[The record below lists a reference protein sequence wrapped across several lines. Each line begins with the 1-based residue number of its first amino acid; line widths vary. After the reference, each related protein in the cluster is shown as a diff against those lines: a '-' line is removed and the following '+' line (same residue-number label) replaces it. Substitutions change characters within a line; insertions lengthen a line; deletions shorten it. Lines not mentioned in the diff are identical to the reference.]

1 MKDGRLLSLNTHLS
15 RRFAIEMKVLAAL
28 VICITFVCPL
38 ATQAQVATASIN
50 GTVTDSSG
58 AVVPA
63 ANVILK
69 NVATNVERS
78 TVTNDSGNY
87 VLVDIPPGRYTL
99 RVAKEGFTSASQSEF
114 ELYVNQTSTYDFALR
129 VGSTTQTVTVEAT
142 AAALQTSTSELGA
155 VITGRAVSELPLN
168 GRNFT
173 QLLNLTPGVSTVN
186 VAQNASSQQ
195 FDGNTVGSF
204 SFPSING
211 QTNRS
216 NFFLV
221 DGLND
226 QESFA
231 STYSVP
237 PIIDDIQEF
246 KVDSHNDQAQFGG
259 VLGGVVNVATKSGT
273 NNFHGAAWEFLRNN
287 AFDARGPF
295 DTNTNQLQ
303 QNEFGANI
311 GGPVILPHYN
321 GRNKTFFFGSYE
333 GARIHSGNPN
343 RSRVATAAELNGDFS
358 ADGVTLFNPWSTDAS
373 GKRTSFQCDASGNPE
388 PLIAGTKLQ
397 VAGTN
402 CSKIPAALIDANM
415 QKVGQML
422 YSSLSPNLT
431 GIANVNFQKS
441 LLNTQSPD
449 TYNFRIDEQA
459 GAKDAIWG
467 RFSHTSSPRLVPNI
481 FGAINANSYTA
492 HTFGVTWNHTFGPS
506 ALLSVQFGRNY
517 GFSAGPTLLPANV
530 SQQLI
535 AAGNWDPSFD
545 CSYLLGPRKCY
556 FTGVNIS
563 GIASFQEGTA
573 PAIVTD
579 IWEEKANFFKTL
591 GRHNISL
598 GADFNTNGFQQ
609 TFNTGHL
616 DYSGAQTASATS
628 SGKGGFGFASF
639 LLGIPNTV
647 NYRNEF
653 ETEYGGKVDGFYFQD
668 QWKVTD
674 RLTVN
679 WGARYDVTFLPIFG
693 SNKDGNAP
701 VGNMDYNTG
710 NYVIQRVP
718 GNCSNAAGNGPPPC
732 IPQPVFG
739 GGALPPHVLVSK
751 DGHFWHN
758 SYDNIQPRLGIAYR
772 LGDKTAVRA
781 SFGRFFD
788 NWAAV
793 IQMAQNQQGVWPS
806 VGQVSNRPLNQNP
819 GPPTVLAENPGV
831 GLALDPTPY
840 RQSNWFVDP
849 NLQNPYSYQ
858 WNFGVQ
864 QALTP
869 STVLTV
875 NYVGSTDHRLDV
887 GVQGNQALTPGAG
900 PSPNGCLG
908 ITSGCTDNS
917 ATVAAQ
923 GRWLFPYLATNH
935 YDKSIGKG
943 WYHALQVSLDK
954 KASHGL
960 SYLVAYTWSK
970 TISVGADEWFGT
982 GSNGTSVSDPY
993 HIQNDKGLAGF
1004 DLPQILTASFV
1015 YELPFGAGRKWQSG
1029 SKGVDAVIGGW
1040 QLNGIS
1046 NFTSGTLF
1054 NVVASNSIPNVGTTG
1069 VTERAFLCGKPT
1081 LGNPTPAQWFNNAPP
1096 PVDSTGKLIS
1106 GACGTGGAFG
1116 IPLSQTFGNFGRNVL
1131 RGDGR
1136 ANFDLSIFRSFRLSE
1151 SKRLEFRG
1159 EAFNFSNSPI
1169 WGTPG
1174 NNISSIAINKD
1185 GTLNTAKNTFG
1196 VVTGTANAPRIL
1208 QFALKFYF

>member
-1 MKDGRLLSLNTHLS
+1 MNIRLEKALSS
-15 RRFAIEMKVLAAL
+15 VVDCRFLLIAL
-28 VICITFVCPL
+28 CALFL
-38 ATQAQVATASIN
+38 GASGSARAQVATASVN
-50 GTVTDSSG
+50 GTVSDSSA
-58 AVVPA
+58 AVIPA
-63 ANVILK
+63 ATVVLRNL
-69 NVATNVERS
+69 ATNVEQS
-78 TVTNDSGNY
+78 TVTNNSGNY
-87 VLVDIPPGRYTL
+87 VLLNIPPGHYRL
-99 RVAKEGFTSASQSEF
+99 EVSKPGFESDSRNDL
-114 ELYVNQTSTYDFALR
+114 ELYVNQTTTYDFTLQ
-129 VGSTTQTVTVEAT
+129 VGATTQTVTVEAT
-142 AAALQTSTSELGA
+142 AAALQTSTSELGS
-155 VITGRAVSELPLN
+155 VITTRSVNDLPLN

-186 VAQNASSQQ
+186 VAQNATSQQ

-259 VLGGVVNVATKSGT
+259 VLGGVVNVVTKSGT
-273 NNFHGAAWEFLRNN
+273 NNFHGEGWEFLRNN

-295 DTNTNQLQ
+295 DTKTNQLQ

-343 RSRVATAAELNGDFS
+343 QSRVATPAEINGDFS
-358 ADGVTLFNPWSTDAS
+358 ADGVTLFNPWSTDAT
-373 GKRTSFQCDASGNPE
+373 GKRTQFQCDASGNPE
-388 PLIAGTKLQ
+388 PLVAGTKVQ

-402 CSKIPAALIDANM
+402 CAKVPAALIDANM
-415 QKVGQML
+415 QKVAQML
-422 YSSLSPNLT
+422 YGSLTPNLT
-431 GIANVNFQKS
+431 GIANVNFQQS

-459 GAKDAIWG
+459 GEKDSIWG
-467 RFSHTSSPRLVPNI
+467 RFSHTNSPRNVPNI
-481 FGAINANSYTA
+481 FGASNANTYTA
-492 HTFGVTWNHTFGPS
+492 HTLDITWNHTFGPS

-517 GFSAGPTLLPANV
+517 GFSATPTLLPA
-530 SQQLI
+530 STAQGLI
-535 AAGNWDPSFD
+535 SAGNWDPSFD
-545 CSYLLGPRKCY
+545 CSYVEGPRKCY
-556 FTGVNIS
+556 FTGFNVAGIS
-563 GIASFQEGTA
+563 SFQEGTA
-573 PAIVTD
+573 PAIVSD
-579 IWEEKANFFKTL
+579 IWEGKANFFKTI
-591 GRHNISL
+591 GRHNLSM
-598 GADFNTNGFQQ
+598 GGEFNTNGFQQ

-616 DYSGAQTASATS
+616 DYSAAQTASAVTS
-628 SGKGGFGFASF
+628 GSGGFGFASY
-639 LLGIPNTV
+639 LLGVPNTV

-653 ETEYGGKVDGFYFQD
+653 ETEYGGRVDGFYFQD

-674 RLTVN
+674 RLTLN
-679 WGARYDVTFLPIFG
+679 WGARYDVTFLPLYG

-710 NYVIQRVP
+710 NYEIQRTAP
-718 GNCSNAAGNGPPPC
+718 ACSNAAGNGPPPC
-732 IPQPVFG
+732 IPQPVLG
-739 GGALPPHVLVSK
+739 GGALPPHVTITK

-772 LGDKTAVRA
+772 LSDKTALRA

-793 IQMAQNQQGVWPS
+793 TQMGQNQQGVWPAS
-806 VGQVSNRPLNQNP
+806 GQVSNRPLNQDF
-819 GPPTVLAENPGV
+819 GPPTIQAENPGV

-864 QALTP
+864 QALTQN
-869 STVLTV
+869 TVLTV
-875 NYVGSTDHRLDV
+875 NYVGSADHRLDV
-887 GVQGNQALTPGAG
+887 GVQGNQALTPGTG
-900 PSPNGCLG
+900 PAPNGCLG

-917 ATVAAQ
+917 ATVAAE

-935 YDKSIGKG
+935 YDKSIGRG
-943 WYHALQVSLDK
+943 YYDALQVTLDK
-954 KASHGL
+954 KASKGL
-960 SYLVAYTWSK
+960 SYLLAYTWSK
-970 TISVGADEWFGT
+970 TISVGADEWFGVNT
-982 GSNGTSVSDPY
+982 VVENPY
-993 HIQNDKGLAGF
+993 NLNNEKGLAAF
-1004 DLPQILTASFV
+1004 DVPQILTASVV
-1015 YELPFGAGRKWQSG
+1015 YQLPFGSGGRWQSG
-1029 SKGVDAVIGGW
+1029 NKAVDDVVGGW
-1040 QLNGIS
+1040 QLNGITTL
-1046 NFTSGTLF
+1046 TSGQLF
-1054 NVVASNSIPNVGTTG
+1054 NVTAANNIPNVGTTG
-1069 VTERAFLCGKPT
+1069 ISERAFLCGNPN
-1081 LGNPTPAQWFNNAPP
+1081 LGSPTPARWFNNTPP
-1096 PVDSTGKLIS
+1096 PVDATGKLLAGS
-1106 GACGTGGAFG
+1106 CGSGGAFG
-1116 IPLSQTFGNFGRNVL
+1116 IPLPLTFGNFGRDVL

-1136 ANFDLSIFRSFRLSE
+1136 ANFDASIFRTFKLTE
-1151 SKRLEFRG
+1151 SKRLEFRA
-1159 EAFNFSNSPI
+1159 EAFNLTNSPI
-1169 WGTPG
+1169 WGIPG
-1174 NNISSIAINKD
+1174 NGISSIAVNKD

-1196 VVTGTANAPRIL
+1196 VVTGMASGYAPRQL